1 LIFSKTVIYVKLNM
15 LKNYVG
21 VFMQD
26 IWIID
31 DERELADAIA
41 KYFAMFGLSA
51 NAEYDAKAVE
61 NIPCDVEI
69 VLLDINL
76 GAVSGYD
83 LIGKIKERCS
93 EAKILLISAREEERD
108 MLRGYYLGADDYIV
122 KPFSLKV
129 LLCKVQKLLEKKKN
143 TAEHYRNLIVD
154 KNAMTV
160 IRDGEEI
167 KLKNME
173 FRLFYYLFSNRG
185 KALDKDD
192 IIRNVW
198 GEGYY
203 TDNTLNVHIR
213 RIRERLER
221 YPNEYIVT
229 LWGLGYKFT

>member
-1 LIFSKTVIYVKLNM
+1 M
-15 LKNYVG
+15 R
-21 VFMQD
+21 D

-31 DERELADAIA
+31 DEKELADAIA

-51 NAEYDAKAVE
+51 KAAYDEKSVE
-61 NIPCDVEI
+61 NMPCDVKI

-76 GAVSGYD
+76 GAASGYD
-83 LIGKIKERCS
+83 LIGKVKERCAN
-93 EAKILLISAREEERD
+93 AKILLISAREEERD

-129 LLCKVQKLLEKKKN
+129 LLCKVQKLLEKK
-143 TAEHYRNLIVD
+143 TSAEHYRDLTVD
-154 KNAMTV
+154 KNAMTLF
-160 IRDGEEI
+160 RDGEEI

-192 IIRNVW
+192 IIRSVW

-213 RIRERLER
+213 RIREHLER

-229 LWGLGYKFT
+229 LWGVGYKFV

>member
-1 LIFSKTVIYVKLNM
+1 
-15 LKNYVG
+15 
-21 VFMQD
+21 MQD

-31 DERELADAIA
+31 DEKELANAIA

-51 NAEYDAKAVE
+51 RAEYDAKAVE
-61 NIPCDVEI
+61 SISSDVKI

-83 LIGKIKERCS
+83 LIKTIKDRCPS
-93 EAKILLISAREEERD
+93 SKILLISARSQEMD
-108 MLRGYYLGADDYIV
+108 MLKGYYLGADDCIV

-129 LLCKVQKLLEKKKN
+129 LLCKVKKLLEKE
-143 TAEHYRNLIVD
+143 TSVESYRDLAVD
-154 KNAMTV
+154 KDAMTLT
-160 IRDGEEI
+160 RNGEQI

-192 IIRNVW
+192 IIRAVW

-213 RIRERLER
+213 RIRERLES

-229 LWGLGYKFT
+229 LWGLGYKFV

>member
-1 LIFSKTVIYVKLNM
+1 K
-15 LKNYVG
+15 
-21 VFMQD
+21 
-26 IWIID
+26 
-31 DERELADAIA
+31 ELADAIA

-51 NAEYDAKAVE
+51 KAEYDAKAVE
-61 NIPCDVEI
+61 QIPCDVKI
-69 VLLDINL
+69 ILLDINL
-76 GAVSGYD
+76 GAISGYD
-83 LIGKIKERCS
+83 LIEKIKQRCPD
-93 EAKILLISAREEERD
+93 AKVLLISAREEERD

-129 LLCKVQKLLEKKKN
+129 LLCKAQKLLEKK
-143 TAEHYRNLIVD
+143 TSAEHYKNLAVD
-154 KNAMTV
+154 KNAMTLF
-160 IRDGEEI
+160 RDGEEI

-185 KALDKDD
+185 KVLDKDD
-192 IIRNVW
+192 IIRSVW

-229 LWGLGYKFT
+229 LWGVGYKFV

>member
-1 LIFSKTVIYVKLNM
+1 
-15 LKNYVG
+15 
-21 VFMQD
+21 MQD

-31 DERELADAIA
+31 DEKELADAIA
-41 KYFAMFGLSA
+41 KYFAMYGLSA
-51 NAEYDAKAVE
+51 RAEYDANFID
-61 NIPCDVEI
+61 NIPCDVKV

-83 LIGKIKERCS
+83 LIEKIRARCPNS
-93 EAKILLISAREEERD
+93 KVLLISARGEERD
-108 MLRGYYLGADDYIV
+108 MLKGYYLGADDYIV

-129 LLCKVQKLLEKKKN
+129 LLCKVKKLLEKEN
-143 TAEHYRNLIVD
+143 PVEQYRDLVVD
-154 KNAMTV
+154 KNAMTLT
-160 IRDGEEI
+160 RDGEEI
-167 KLKNME
+167 RLKNME

-192 IIRNVW
+192 IIRAVW

-221 YPNEYIVT
+221 RPNEYIVT
-229 LWGLGYKFT
+229 LWGIGYKFI

>member
-1 LIFSKTVIYVKLNM
+1 M
-15 LKNYVG
+15 P
-21 VFMQD
+21 D

-31 DERELADAIA
+31 DEKELADAMA

-51 NAEYDAKAVE
+51 KAEYDAKAVE
-61 NIPCDVEI
+61 KIPCDTKI

-76 GAVSGYD
+76 GAASGYD
-83 LIGKIKERCS
+83 LIELIKMRCS
-93 EAKILLISAREEERD
+93 DAKILLISARGDERD
-108 MLRGYYLGADDYIV
+108 MLKGYYLGADDYIV

-129 LLCKVQKLLEKKKN
+129 LLCKVNKLLNRE
-143 TAEHYRNLIVD
+143 TSVERYRDLAVD
-154 KNAMTV
+154 KNAMT
-160 IRDGEEI
+160 IKRDGEEI

-185 KALDKDD
+185 RALDKDD
-192 IIRNVW
+192 IIRSVW

-213 RIRERLER
+213 RIREKLER

-229 LWGLGYKFT
+229 LWGVGYKFV

>member
-1 LIFSKTVIYVKLNM
+1 
-15 LKNYVG
+15 
-21 VFMQD
+21 MQD

-31 DERELADAIA
+31 DEKELADAIA

-51 NAEYDAKAVE
+51 RAEYDAKAAE
-61 NIPCDVEI
+61 NISSDVKV

-76 GAVSGYD
+76 GSVSGYD
-83 LIGKIKERCS
+83 LIKSIKVRCPNS
-93 EAKILLISAREEERD
+93 KVLLISARSQEMD
-108 MLRGYYLGADDYIV
+108 MLKGYYLGADDYIV

-129 LLCKVQKLLEKKKN
+129 LLCKVKKLLKN
-143 TAEHYRNLIVD
+143 DTALERYRDLVVD
-154 KNAMTV
+154 KEAMTLT
-160 IRDGEEI
+160 RDGEEI

-173 FRLFYYLFSNRG
+173 FRLFYHLFSNRG

-192 IIRNVW
+192 IIRAVW

-229 LWGLGYKFT
+229 LWGIGYKFI